1 VIVRFVRKGARS
13 WNSDNGR
20 DLEGKGEVS
29 YYAMY

>member
-1 VIVRFVRKGARS
+1 MIVRFVRKGARS